1 VFSAAGG
8 VLAALTI
15 RNPSR
20 AECEKTT
27 PQEFA
32 CSLEAP
38 PLRNLEPATA
48 PAEVREAP

>member
-1 VFSAAGG
+1 

-20 AECEKTT
+20 AKCEKTT

-38 PLRNLEPATA
+38 PLRTLEPATV
-48 PAEVREAP
+48 PAEVKEAP